1 MLRQNDLTSMKPRL
15 YTKYQEEVKPG
26 LQKEHGYA
34 NVHQVPVIKKIVVH
48 MGVDAQQEKSALDDA
63 MEEMKAITGRK
74 PVVDRARKSVA
85 NFKLREGMAIGCHVT
100 LRRDAMWEFL
110 DRLTATALPG
120 IRDFRGI
127 NPRSFDGRGN
137 YSLGIND
144 QAIFPEIELD
154 KVKRTQ
160 GMDITIVTSAKTN
173 DEALDLLTRM
183 GMPFKSR
190 KDMEALDAEKAKAK
204 AAVEARAAIEAEA
217 AAEAAAEA
225 EAEAAAEVTEAKTGD
240 ETTAEEQ

>member
-1 MLRQNDLTSMKPRL
+1 MKPRL
-15 YTKYQEEVKPG
+15 YTKYQEEVKPA
-26 LQKEHGYA
+26 LKKERGYA
-34 NVHQVPVIKKIVVH
+34 NLHQVPVIEKIIVH
-48 MGVDAQQEKSALDDA
+48 MGVDAQQEKSAMDDA
-63 MEEMKAITGRK
+63 MADMKIITGRK
-74 PVVDRARKSVA
+74 PVKNLARKSVA

-100 LRRDAMWEFL
+100 LRREVMWEFL

-137 YSLGIND
+137 YSMGISD
-144 QAIFPEIELD
+144 KAIFPEIELD

-160 GMDITIVTSAKTN
+160 GMDITIVTTAETN

-183 GMPFKSR
+183 GMPFASR
-190 KDMEALDAEKAKAK
+190 KEMEILDGEKAKAK
-204 AAVEARAAIEAEA
+204 AAAEAKAAIEAEA

-225 EAEAAAEVTEAKTGD
+225 ETEAATESEVAAGAGDEVTTE
-240 ETTAEEQ
+240 

>member
-1 MLRQNDLTSMKPRL
+1 MKPRL
-15 YTKYQEEVKPG
+15 YTKYQEEVKPA
-26 LQKEHGYA
+26 LQKGRGYA
-34 NVHQVPVIKKIVVH
+34 NVHQVPVIEKIVVH

-63 MEEMKAITGRK
+63 MSEMKTITGRK
-74 PVVDRARKSVA
+74 PVIDRARKSVA

-100 LRRDAMWEFL
+100 LRRDVMWEFL

-137 YSLGIND
+137 YSLGISD

-160 GMDITIVTSAKTN
+160 GMDITIVTTAETN

-183 GMPFKSR
+183 GMPFASR
-190 KDMEALDAEKAKAK
+190 KEMESLDAEKAKAK
-204 AAVEARAAIEAEA
+204 AAAEAKAAIEAEA
-217 AAEAAAEA
+217 AAEAETEAATES
-225 EAEAAAEVTEAKTGD
+225 EAAAGAGDEVTT
-240 ETTAEEQ
+240 EEQ

>member
-1 MLRQNDLTSMKPRL
+1 MKPAL
-15 YTKYQEEVKPG
+15 K
-26 LQKEHGYA
+26 KERGYA
-34 NVHQVPVIKKIVVH
+34 NLHQVPVIEKIIVH

-63 MEEMKAITGRK
+63 LADMKIITGRK
-74 PVVDRARKSVA
+74 PVKNLARKSVA

-100 LRRDAMWEFL
+100 LRREVMWEFL

-137 YSLGIND
+137 YSLGISD

-160 GMDITIVTSAKTN
+160 GMDITIVTTAKTN

-183 GMPFKSR
+183 GMPFASR
-190 KDMEALDAEKAKAK
+190 KEMEIKEAEEAKVK
-204 AAVEARAAIEAEA
+204 AAAKARAAIEAEA
-217 AAEAAAEA
+217 AAEAAAAEVEA
-225 EAEAAAEVTEAKTGD
+225 AAEDGTEAATEAEAAAGAGDEVTT
-240 ETTAEEQ
+240 EEQ